1 VNNFSQKSKRASGE
15 MIMEKRRIFA
25 FLFICAIGLFLANG
39 CRTAKNT
46 GVAIKEGT
54 TEAAQETGEQA
65 EKAGKKIED
74 GSITAAIKMKFAN
87 DETVSAS
94 KIDVDTSHGNVTLN
108 GTVSSREEENKAV
121 ELARTVDGVKSV
133 HSNLV
138 VQ

>member
-1 VNNFSQKSKRASGE
+1 
-15 MIMEKRRIFA
+15 MEKRSIIA
-25 FLFICAIGLFLANG
+25 IMFLCVIALFFANG

-65 EKAGKKIED
+65 EKAGKKVED
-74 GSITAAIKMKFAN
+74 ASITAAIKMKFAN

-108 GTVSSREEENKAV
+108 GTVSSREEENQAV
-121 ELARTVDGVKSV
+121 ELARSVDGVKSV
-133 HSNLV
+133 RSNLV
-138 VQ
+138 VQQEVGGK